1 MNDILKIEDVFTNIP
16 SIETDRMLLRKM
28 RLEDAM
34 DMFEYASDPEMTKY
48 TSWDTHKTIED
59 SKQFIQMT
67 LQKYENKEM
76 STWGIEHKQ
85 NQKLIGGCGFV
96 YWNPNHRRT
105 EIGYSLSRA
114 YWNQGLITEASQALI
129 NFAFK
134 KMKVN
139 RVEARCNVENVGSER
154 VMQKIGMTYEGI
166 LREQIYIKENYEDVK
181 MYSLLKK
188 EYEKL

>member
-1 MNDILKIEDVFTNIP
+1 MNDKINIEDVFTNIP
-16 SIETDRMLLRKM
+16 EIETERLLLRKM
-28 RLEDAM
+28 RLEDAV

-48 TSWDTHKTIED
+48 TSWDTHKTVED

-67 LQKYENKEM
+67 LEKYENKEI

-85 NQKLIGGCGFV
+85 DQKLIGGCGFV
-96 YWNPNHRRT
+96 YWNPDHGRT
-105 EIGYSLSRA
+105 EIGYSISRS

-129 NFAFK
+129 KFAFD

-154 VMQKIGMTYEGI
+154 VMQKLGMTYEGI

-188 EYEKL
+188 EYEKR